1 MGLWGVSWV
10 GMLAVLMVAVTI
22 MVLDTLVTPG
32 TLVTLSIWL
41 VLARLVLS
49 LESMVSY
56 GLLLL
61 SVT

>member
-1 MGLWGVSWV
+1 MGLWLVSWV
-10 GMLAVLMVAVTI
+10 GMLVMLMGAVTI
-22 MVLDTLVTPG
+22 MVLGTLVTPG

>member
-10 GMLAVLMVAVTI
+10 GMLAVAVTI

>member
-1 MGLWGVSWV
+1 MGLWWVSWV
-10 GMLAVLMVAVTI
+10 GMLAVSMGTVTI

-49 LESMVSY
+49 LDSMVSY

-61 SVT
+61 SIT

>member
-10 GMLAVLMVAVTI
+10 GMLAVAVTI
-22 MVLDTLVTPG
+22 MVLDTLVTLG

-49 LESMVSY
+49 LDSMVSY

-61 SVT
+61 SIT

>member
-10 GMLAVLMVAVTI
+10 GMLAVAVTI
-22 MVLDTLVTPG
+22 MVLDTLV

-49 LESMVSY
+49 LDSMVSY

-61 SVT
+61 SIT

>member
-1 MGLWGVSWV
+1 MAVSMGT
-10 GMLAVLMVAVTI
+10 VTI
-22 MVLDTLVTPG
+22 MVLDPLVTPG

-49 LESMVSY
+49 LDSMVSY

-61 SVT
+61 SIT

>member
-1 MGLWGVSWV
+1 MLLWAA
-10 GMLAVLMVAVTI
+10 LAVAVTI
-22 MVLDTLVTPG
+22 MVLDTLVTLG

-49 LESMVSY
+49 LDSMVSY

-61 SVT
+61 SIT